1 MDLNKVELANIIKG
15 DPENPRRVY
24 LRDEITVDSV
34 FPIIENIF
42 ALADESSDDITLFI
56 NSQGGEVFSSLELID
71 CIRTVKC
78 KVNTVCSGVAYS
90 CASFVLASGTGL
102 RFASKNSRIMVH
114 QCSLSAQDFNNIEE
128 MKSLNSELKFSNNKV
143 FSLYEEYTKG
153 KISVKNI
160 RHFNKDRFLNA
171 EEAKDLG
178 IVDFV
183 Y

>member
-1 MDLNKVELANIIKG
+1 MKLELSDIIKG
-15 DPENPRRVY
+15 DPEKPRRVY
-24 LRDEITVDSV
+24 LRDEVSTESV
-34 FPIIENIF
+34 FTVIENIF
-42 ALADESSDDITLFI
+42 TLADEGPEDITLFI
-56 NSQGGEVFSSLELID
+56 NNHGGVVYSALELID

-90 CASFVLASGTGL
+90 SASLILSAGTGL

-160 RHFNKDRFLNA
+160 RRFNKDRFLSA
-171 EEAKDLG
+171 DEAKELG
-178 IVDFV
+178 IVDIV

>member
-1 MDLNKVELANIIKG
+1 MDSKTIDLAEIIKG

-24 LRDEITVDSV
+24 LRDEISTETV
-34 FPIIENIF
+34 FPVIENIF
-42 ALADESSDDITLFI
+42 SLADEGPEDITLFI
-56 NSQGGEVFSSLELID
+56 NSHGGEVFSAFELID

-90 CASFVLASGTGL
+90 SASLILAAGTGL
-102 RFASKNSRIMVH
+102 RLASKNSRIMVH
-114 QCSLSAQDFNNIEE
+114 QCSLSVQDFRNVEE
-128 MKSLNSELKFSNNKV
+128 MKTLNSELKFSNNKV
-143 FSLYEEYTKG
+143 FSLMEEYTKG
-153 KISVKNI
+153 KISLKNKNYYT
-160 RHFNKDRFLNA
+160 RDRFLNA